1 MSPNSSRVTKEIH
14 SKNGEEFYTDVKNR
28 KKKLYK
34 LKQLMKAEL
43 EEIKKAEKVLNGD

>member
-28 KKKLYK
+28 KKKLYE

-43 EEIKKAEKVLNGD
+43 EDIKKTENVLSRD